1 MKVIN
6 NSTFLKFDTAQ
17 LLLLQNFR
25 TEKREREVEREGVG
39 GRGGEEGTK
48 LQETEG
54 RVEARVGVVQ
64 LHTKIIHKDTRTR
77 KKKGGGERN

>member
-25 TEKREREVEREGVG
+25 TEKREREVEREGS
-39 GRGGEEGTK
+39 GREKKGQSCRRQREGLK
-48 LQETEG
+48 HG
-54 RVEARVGVVQ
+54 WGWYNYIPRSS
-64 LHTKIIHKDTRTR
+64 TRTPGQEK
-77 KKKGGGERN
+77 KKKGGGGER

>member
-17 LLLLQNFR
+17 FLLLQNFR
-25 TEKREREVEREGVG
+25 TEKREREVEREGS
-39 GRGGEEGTK
+39 GRERGRRRTK

-54 RVEARVGVVQ
+54 
-64 LHTKIIHKDTRTR
+64 
-77 KKKGGGERN
+77 KG